1 MIFVL
6 IFEFLRWSSV
16 SASRYQRDREQQWTN
31 FTPAAGVQL
40 FFRFKWNSIRMFRTI
55 VETVC
60 RPLSRPMNNQCGP
73 DYSDW
78 GAKSWIQG
86 LFWIFGHSCKPKM
99 TKCAEVKFY
108 ANLSKLFCNN
118 CVLLQCVIAD
128 ALGCQVCP
136 CIDCREIIFVEAN
149 AAWKR
154 TSTRG
159 RGAVRG
165 VRTKRGRGRSLKR
178 EVADERSSHVF
189 CNNNPSWFL

>member
-1 MIFVL
+1 M
-6 IFEFLRWSSV
+6 E
-16 SASRYQRDREQQWTN
+16 
-31 FTPAAGVQL
+31 VQ
-40 FFRFKWNSIRMFRTI
+40 
-55 VETVC
+55 
-60 RPLSRPMNNQCGP
+60 
-73 DYSDW
+73 
-78 GAKSWIQG
+78 
-86 LFWIFGHSCKPKM
+86 
-99 TKCAEVKFY
+99 FY

-136 CIDCREIIFVEAN
+136 CIDCTEIIFVEAN

-189 CNNNPSWFL
+189 ATTTYLGFCNKKRILIWIGPDEISF

>member
-1 MIFVL
+1 MAL
-6 IFEFLRWSSV
+6 IIPIEGPKAGSKDYFEYLDILV
-16 SASRYQRDREQQWTN
+16 
-31 FTPAAGVQL
+31 
-40 FFRFKWNSIRMFRTI
+40 
-55 VETVC
+55 
-60 RPLSRPMNNQCGP
+60 
-73 DYSDW
+73 
-78 GAKSWIQG
+78 
-86 LFWIFGHSCKPKM
+86 KPKM

-108 ANLSKLFCNN
+108 ANLSKLCCNN

-189 CNNNPSWFL
+189 CNNNLSWFL